1 MKVPYHLLGC
11 CIVALILYSGSVQA
25 ADIAKDLANR
35 LSTAEAEQFQG
46 LMAELDEL
54 PLDVFPSLFTELY
67 TTGHVTD
74 EGTSILAGFVLKA
87 YTKRVGERDIAERML
102 TILKDKD
109 APNALKRDM
118 CRGIQGWTG
127 SRSVESMLSALDGI
141 ATPEQDTWLYIQ
153 YAASRLLR
161 SAHSKAKREGN
172 QQAEQRLVTL
182 SEGQLSRIM
191 NNLLEHGAG
200 DEVFESWTGK
210 ILASYRKIAHGTFD
224 DALMKGLSAV
234 DMSPSKQLGL
244 LDLVCG
250 YGEQNPV
257 IVDHVQKI
265 KDNAHREGKSLSD
278 EDGKKA
284 EKLLNQH
291 RKQ

>member
-1 MKVPYHLLGC
+1 MRVSYHLLSC

-46 LMAELDEL
+46 LMVELDEL

-67 TTGHVTD
+67 TTDHATD
-74 EGTSILAGFVLKA
+74 EGTPILAGFVLKA
-87 YTKRVGERDIAERML
+87 YAKRVGERDIAKRML

-127 SRSVESMLSALDGI
+127 SKSVESMLSELDGI

-153 YAASRLLR
+153 YAASQLLR
-161 SAHSKAKREGN
+161 SAHSKAKRVGN
-172 QQAEQRLVTL
+172 QQAEQRLVIL
-182 SEGQLSRIM
+182 SERRISRTM
-191 NNLLEHGAG
+191 NDLLEHRAG
-200 DEVFESWTGK
+200 DQVFESWTGK
-210 ILASYRKIAHGTFD
+210 ILASYRNIAHGTLD
-224 DALMKGLSAV
+224 GILVKGLSAM
-234 DMSPSKQLGL
+234 DMSPSKQLSI

-250 YGEQNPV
+250 YGEQNP
-257 IVDHVQKI
+257 IIADYVQKI
-265 KDNAHREGKSLSD
+265 KDNAHRERKSLSD